1 MSSELDAFRLQWLE
15 EVRSRKGLH
24 PTSDLDKPTKRD
36 GPKLQ
41 SALDYYRLAVDYEQH
56 GKFNDALML
65 YRRAFKLDSAVDR
78 LFHQQIAA
86 VQRQTEVGT
95 QLPSAVVSEPAL
107 DKEVTAAPI
116 SAIVEQLLAVPPVYA
131 PEDETRDVPIAYLP
145 DEVFVHVLVELALSG
160 DVASVERVALVCRK
174 LRLVTLDSTIWRSV
188 ISAPQP
194 IFCLWTDSA
203 SLPKVPGN
211 GRTRSPSSRR
221 RTCKVR
227 TCQTLQVRLPSPVD
241 GASKVCHS

>member
-65 YRRAFKLDSAVDR
+65 YRRAFKLDPAVDR

-95 QLPSAVVSEPAL
+95 SAVVSEPAL

-203 SLPKVPGN
+203 STPKVIGN